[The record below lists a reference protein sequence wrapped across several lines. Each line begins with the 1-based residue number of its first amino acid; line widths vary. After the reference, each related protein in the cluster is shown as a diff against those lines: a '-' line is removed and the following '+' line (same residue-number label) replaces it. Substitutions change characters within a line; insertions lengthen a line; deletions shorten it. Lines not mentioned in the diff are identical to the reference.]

1 MGFEAGGA
9 RQGPFAQERIRVV
22 SLVAVAYAASAPTAP
37 RPAKPRVLGPR
48 RTADRTPT
56 FRFVSSERGLPSR
69 RLAVPLCA
77 RRGTVSFV
85 PGPLYADSSCRAASP
100 ARARSRPTRADEPD
114 DDDRRPN
121 RQTARRPGALRS
133 NLSRRQRPLQRRLRF
148 RLALGQRRGRPR
160 APRPGH
166 WRGPGAG
173 GGRGRPWGIA
183 IAKSVVWV
191 GNQFNE
197 TIAAV
202 DPHTNAVARQI
213 VLDGAAPVAVAV
225 GGGASGPRATS
236 TTASGALIPRRARFS
251 ALRASATVTSS
262 SAIAKAASGSRV
274 RTARPRNSMRRREP

>member
-1 MGFEAGGA
+1 
-9 RQGPFAQERIRVV
+9 
-22 SLVAVAYAASAPTAP
+22 
-37 RPAKPRVLGPR
+37 
-48 RTADRTPT
+48 
-56 FRFVSSERGLPSR
+56 
-69 RLAVPLCA
+69 
-77 RRGTVSFV
+77 
-85 PGPLYADSSCRAASP
+85 
-100 ARARSRPTRADEPD
+100 
-114 DDDRRPN
+114 
-121 RQTARRPGALRS
+121 
-133 NLSRRQRPLQRRLRF
+133 LRF
-148 RLALGQRRGRPR
+148 RCALGAARFHSCPGRYTPTLRVGRHLLRVLAVDPRGRTSPTTTIVVR
-160 APRPGH
+160 IVKRPAGPAHSDQTFRVGSAPYNVAYGFGSLWVSVEAALVRLDPAT
-166 WRGPGAG
+166 GAVQARVAVG
-173 GGRGRPWGIA
+173 GRPWGIA